1 MFIIIFF
8 QNACMCAFG
17 QDTDSI
23 LKKKFVNDAERK
35 VWTEYKHILKQ
46 QIRYDGYAHND
57 KNFDWMQFNRIPSH
71 PIPSTAIAF

>member
-1 MFIIIFF
+1 MH
-8 QNACMCAFG
+8 ACAHLDRT
-17 QDTDSI
+17 QI
-23 LKKKFVNDAERK
+23 VYWKKKFVNDAERK